1 MTFIQQK
8 YAVPKE
14 VKIFLSAVI
23 SFLFTYFSTGFGLSL
38 YTAFFVPP
46 LDKYGFANPQPGL
59 WLVLIGF
66 LAIAGYH
73 FPAAMGLWLI
83 SFTLYGYFVFAEL
96 RRSKL
101 IWLCLFFLALAL
113 TAISGFTTLP
123 GAGLAWLAALQ
134 VIETGVY
141 LIIRN
146 AFIVLRKKF
155 VTSRKLKSVP
165 QENRNHS

>member
-1 MTFIQQK
+1 MTTSQQK

-83 SFTLYGYFVFAEL
+83 SFTLYGYFVFAER

-101 IWLCLFFLALAL
+101 IWLSLFLLALVL
-113 TAISGFTTLP
+113 IAISGFTTLP

-134 VIETGVY
+134 VIETLIY
-141 LIIRN
+141 LAIRRGFF
-146 AFIVLRKKF
+146 A
-155 VTSRKLKSVP
+155 LKNSVA
-165 QENRNHS
+165 